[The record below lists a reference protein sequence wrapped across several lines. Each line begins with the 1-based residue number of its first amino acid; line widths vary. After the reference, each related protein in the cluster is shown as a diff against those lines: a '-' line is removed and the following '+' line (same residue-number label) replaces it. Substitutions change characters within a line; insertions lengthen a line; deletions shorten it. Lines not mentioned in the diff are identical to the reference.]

1 MSSNKLI
8 AKNTVFLYIRSLISM
23 LIGLYTSRVVID
35 VLGVDDYG
43 VYGVAGGV
51 VGMLG
56 FLNASMAG
64 ATSRFI
70 TIELGKNDPQ
80 KTKITFANALS
91 IHIVI
96 SAIVFIICEAFGVWF
111 LNCKLNIPDQS
122 IYAAN
127 WVFQL
132 SILSTII
139 SIKQVPYTALIMSHE
154 RMNIYAYMEM
164 ANVSLKLL
172 IVFLLVILP
181 GNKLI
186 IYAISVH

>member
-96 SAIVFIICEAFGVWF
+96 SLVV
-111 LNCKLNIPDQS
+111 KLNH
-122 IYAAN
+122 A
-127 WVFQL
+127 
-132 SILSTII
+132 
-139 SIKQVPYTALIMSHE
+139 
-154 RMNIYAYMEM
+154 
-164 ANVSLKLL
+164 
-172 IVFLLVILP
+172 
-181 GNKLI
+181 
-186 IYAISVH
+186 